1 MPLQIRLRV
10 ATSAGA
16 CNTVPWDDKRMAK
29 RKRDYYIVLGLDRG
43 ASEGDIKRAFRE
55 LARKHHPDVNPVD
68 GGEAFREINE
78 AYAVL
83 SDKDARTRYD
93 RWGHADDSGTG
104 FGAVV
109 DAAQDMIRE
118 VLRRG
123 RGNRQKGRDL
133 RYTLE
138 VTFEEAA
145 FGTSK
150 TIQIPQGEG
159 APARDFIVVV
169 PAGTKD
175 GVVRPHKGE
184 GEPGKGGAGPGDL
197 HVIVRVAEHARFRR
211 DGEDVHS
218 DHTISF
224 TQAALGA
231 VLDLPTLD
239 GDVKMRI
246 PEGTQPGRVFRIRG
260 RGIPQN
266 SGKSSP
272 RGDHL
277 VHVQVE
283 VPTELSPRQRQ
294 LIEELARESGQQ
306 QGQLPAGEQ
315 KPKRLLDRVR
325 SLLDE

>member
-1 MPLQIRLRV
+1 
-10 ATSAGA
+10 
-16 CNTVPWDDKRMAK
+16 MAK
-29 RKRDYYIVLGLDRG
+29 RKRDYYQVLGVDRG

-55 LARKHHPDVNPVD
+55 LARKHHPDVNPPD
-68 GGEAFREINE
+68 AGEAFREINE

-83 SDKDARTRYD
+83 SDREQRARYD
-93 RWGHADDSGTG
+93 RWGHPDDGSTG

-109 DAAQDMIRE
+109 DAAQDVINDL
-118 VLRRG
+118 LRRR
-123 RGNRQKGRDL
+123 RGKTKGRDL

-150 TIQIPQGEG
+150 VVALAATEAG
-159 APARDFIVVV
+159 PARELTIAV

-175 GVVRPHKGE
+175 GTTKVLRGE
-184 GEPGKGGAGPGDL
+184 GDPGKGGAAAGDL
-197 HVIVRVAEHARFRR
+197 HVSIRVADHAAFRR
-211 DGEDVHS
+211 DGVDVHS
-218 DHTISF
+218 DFTVSF

-231 VLDLPTLD
+231 VIDLPTLD
-239 GDVKMRI
+239 GPVKMRI

-260 RGIPQN
+260 RGVPQA
-266 SGKSSP
+266 SGKNAP

-277 VHVQVE
+277 VHVQLE
-283 VPTELSPRQRQ
+283 VPTELTPRQRQ
-294 LIEELARESGQQ
+294 LLEELAREN
-306 QGQLPAGEQ
+306 GEGELAPGSSD